1 MTSLPPF
8 PLKICHYDYGKET
21 ALQTHLCCASLAK
34 NAALCE
40 LSYPAALLPIAKSWK
55 SLEKVLIAQLSW
67 LIYISHLQRT
77 ELSGSPADMFP
88 AKSAYH
94 SSHTISFLLKLK
106 SCPITST
113 VLAPFSPPSSF
124 VLLKRGE
131 SNLCALVSASSCLPR
146 FLYHQFLPVTEAPL
160 LRCSC
165 TVASVIKKKWGLDL
179 PGIRQLYR
187 PPRFALRTLIG

>member
-8 PLKICHYDYGKET
+8 PLKICHYDYGKQT

-88 AKSAYH
+88 AKSAYP
-94 SSHTISFLLKLK
+94 LLKIIL
-106 SCPITST
+106 PI
-113 VLAPFSPPSSF
+113 PFPSS
-124 VLLKRGE
+124 
-131 SNLCALVSASSCLPR
+131 SNSSLVPSHR
-146 FLYHQFLPVTEAPL
+146 QF
-160 LRCSC
+160 
-165 TVASVIKKKWGLDL
+165 
-179 PGIRQLYR
+179 
-187 PPRFALRTLIG
+187 